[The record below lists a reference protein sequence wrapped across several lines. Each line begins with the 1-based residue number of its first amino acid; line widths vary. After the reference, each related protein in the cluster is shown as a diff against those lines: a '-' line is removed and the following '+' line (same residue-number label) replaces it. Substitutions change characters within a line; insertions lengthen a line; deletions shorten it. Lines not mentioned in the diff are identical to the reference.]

1 MRREPGDVIDD
12 GGEHA
17 GDYVDDYLAVFDQIL
32 SHNITPTY
40 EDTTKNRG
48 CPKIRA
54 AIFFVPNDAN
64 NSNKNSMI
72 FSVSIV
78 IFLLL

>member
-54 AIFFVPNDAN
+54 APGYYSDVGC
-64 NSNKNSMI
+64 
-72 FSVSIV
+72 VSCLIYHLV
-78 IFLLL
+78 SLLS